1 MTTGLSILCALLAIA
16 LALSRR
22 QLVAVRRELDDLHAS
37 LGDVFEASPDYVPE
51 LATPR

>member
-1 MTTGLSILCALLAIA
+1 MIPFLGSLCVLLAIA

-22 QLVAVRRELDDLHAS
+22 QLAAVRRELNDLHAS
-37 LGDVFEASPDYVPE
+37 LGDVLEVDPDYVPE